1 MTFQL
6 GLNDQ
11 AWVDQ
16 ARIGME
22 KSQEEEDPTYMH
34 QAGWG
39 KEK

>member
-1 MTFQL
+1 MTRHELTRQ
-6 GLNDQ
+6 G
-11 AWVDQ
+11 
-16 ARIGME
+16 IGME